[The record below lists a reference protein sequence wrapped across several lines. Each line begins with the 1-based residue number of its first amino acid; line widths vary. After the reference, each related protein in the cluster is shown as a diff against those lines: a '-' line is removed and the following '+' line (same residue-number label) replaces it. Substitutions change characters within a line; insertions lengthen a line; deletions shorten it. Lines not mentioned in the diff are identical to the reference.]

1 MILFQLPVPPEYQRH
16 HRQAGRRPAEVLL
29 QRGHLP
35 HAGHRHRAGGRGGGH
50 HHVRHHALRAFT
62 LVADDTK
69 FIYLDIQT
77 LVCVDCAPLSHE
89 FPCPGWGPYSI
100 QEIEELCRVGRG
112 SLTARG
118 GLHFAE
124 QLVPPVGAYDIS
136 TLHEDE
142 IIGSQKNTSESPFQ
156 QKRRAQN
163 PLYFRLS
170 DDLQRIFL
178 CECNV
183 R

>member
-50 HHVRHHALRAFT
+50 YHVRHHALRAFT

-77 LVCVDCAPLSHE
+77 M
-89 FPCPGWGPYSI
+89 WGPILVGMQHRRRIYT
-100 QEIEELCRVGRG
+100 EEKAKVVAS
-112 SLTARG
+112 SL
-118 GLHFAE
+118 H
-124 QLVPPVGAYDIS
+124 Q
-136 TLHEDE
+136 
-142 IIGSQKNTSESPFQ
+142 
-156 QKRRAQN
+156 
-163 PLYFRLS
+163 
-170 DDLQRIFL
+170 DDLKKRLIFTWTS
-178 CECNV
+178 
-183 R
+183 